1 MSTTTTAVTSVANN
15 TLLESTISNASQVV
29 NFALNSGKLLAN
41 GSENNSGRVLMAKV
55 PTNNLDSA
63 TFSLPVILVTN

>member
-1 MSTTTTAVTSVANN
+1 MSTTTVTSVANN

-55 PTNNLDSA
+55 PANNLDSA
-63 TFSLPVILVTN
+63 AFSLPVILVTN